1 MLVLS
6 RRESESVV
14 IPQARIEIV
23 VRAIE
28 GDRVKL
34 GFRAPDEVDIYRSEI
49 WQELCFDEFSTKAK
63 ETKE

>member
-6 RRESESVV
+6 RRETESIV

-28 GDRVKL
+28 GDRVKI
-34 GFRAPDEVDIYRSEI
+34 GVKAPDEIDIYRSEI
-49 WQELCFDEFSTKAK
+49 WQELCFDEFQPK
-63 ETKE
+63 EKEKE

>member
-6 RRESESVV
+6 RRESESIV

-34 GFRAPDEVDIYRSEI
+34 GFRAPDEIDIYRSEI
-49 WQELCFDEFSTKAK
+49 WQELCFDEFSTKEKGDK
-63 ETKE
+63 E

>member
-6 RRESESVV
+6 RRESESIV

-28 GDRVKL
+28 GDRVKI
-34 GFRAPDEVDIYRSEI
+34 GVKAPDEIDIYRSEI
-49 WQELCFDEFSTKAK
+49 WQELCFEEFSNKAK
-63 ETKE
+63 ENQE